1 MSVQTLSQTGHT
13 NAFLTLSRSLGAKD
27 FRKSDAI
34 IKFNE
39 EPLAIDEVFVD
50 AKSILDEENRN
61 ENNDFKDRIWV
72 TAAVG
77 IDYDK
82 VPVTTKYTRWLNRN
96 YSEIVTLLYVN
107 FNCIFRGQNLV
118 ASFAMHEI
126 RGKPDSC
133 IFEWILC
140 LDLKGYVPRYILDS
154 VSTL

>member
-1 MSVQTLSQTGHT
+1 MRCWRTFQNGKICDSHLDTELSSENVTQDVSCEGSASTLPDRIQSQISQQSANCDTHTNSMSVQTLSQTGHT

-39 EPLAIDEVFVD
+39 ESLAIDEVFVD
-50 AKSILDEENRN
+50 AKSILDEENRI

-82 VPVTTKYTRWLNRN
+82 VPVTTKYTR
-96 YSEIVTLLYVN
+96 
-107 FNCIFRGQNLV
+107 
-118 ASFAMHEI
+118 
-126 RGKPDSC
+126 
-133 IFEWILC
+133 
-140 LDLKGYVPRYILDS
+140 
-154 VSTL
+154 